1 MATVDPDPEMDM
13 PAVHRPVLV
22 VEVLQQLNPRRDGIY
37 LDATVGEGG
46 HATALLESSSPS
58 GRVLGIDLDPRSLA
72 HAGRRLQQYG
82 QRFNCI
88 QGNYADMLAL
98 ARANGLTQVDGVL
111 IDLGFSARQIQ
122 KSGYGFSFRVDEPLD
137 MRFDPESGL
146 TAEHIVNTFPEREL
160 AQLIFQ
166 YGEEPRARAVARNLV
181 RGRPIGST
189 AKLAE
194 LVAAAVGPGGGR
206 RLHPATRTFQAL
218 RIAVNNELSNLESG
232 LESAIQLLAPEAR
245 LVVISYHSLEDR
257 VVKTFMAR
265 EKAACICRPEVPV
278 CLCGHQPTL
287 RLVNRRVI
295 KPSAQEVQS
304 NPRSRSARMRV
315 AQRL

>member
-1 MATVDPDPEMDM
+1 MQTQGADPEMDM

-22 VEVLQQLNPRRDGIY
+22 AEVLQQLNPFRGGIY

-46 HATALLESSSPS
+46 HSVTILESSAPS
-58 GRVLGIDLDPRSLA
+58 GRVLGIDLDPRTLA
-72 HAGRRLQQYG
+72 HARRRLLPYGRR
-82 QRFNCI
+82 FSCV
-88 QGNYADMLAL
+88 QGNYADMLGL
-98 ARANGLTQVDGVL
+98 AAANRHTQVDGVL
-111 IDLGFSARQIQ
+111 MDLGFSARQIQ
-122 KSGYGFSFRVDEPLD
+122 EPGYGFSFRRDEPLD
-137 MRFDPESGL
+137 MRFDPGTQL
-146 TAEHIVNTFPEREL
+146 TAEHIVNTFSEREL

-166 YGEEPRARAVARNLV
+166 YGEEPRARSVARNLV
-181 RGRPIGST
+181 RNRPIGST
-189 AKLAE
+189 ASLAE
-194 LVAAAVGPGGGR
+194 LVAAAVGSRRGH

-218 RIAVNNELSNLESG
+218 RMTVNNELGNLESG
-232 LESAIQLLAPEAR
+232 LVSAIQLLAPEAR

-257 VVKTFMAR
+257 VVKTFMTR
-265 EKAACICRPEVPV
+265 EKMACICPPKLPV
-278 CLCGHQPTL
+278 CSCGHQPTL